1 MRFFL
6 PHTNTRKYTKQATKF
21 GAFAIVAALSV
32 LAISCVSVPREVALA
47 RLFDHFE
54 KTPHVLVQAGNA
66 FLRDTA
72 ASLNDA
78 TLEAIVSAAST
89 QKNHDQ
95 RPIDRGR
102 LDKTLMRADAVA
114 IGIAWDTAQAP
125 SIEAVFTGNF
135 PSLLTT
141 LSFSL
146 DDNWQRIKGGYVAQN
161 GKLYLRDPSGDQLHF
176 TTWTPE
182 YPPSLSGAAAAMARQ
197 SGMLGSTADL
207 SVYLDAKSALVTRLP
222 ILDGVTLPFDGIMLN
237 ATRDKAS
244 PQEGSPDARYSLIF
258 QIQMKDE
265 QSARTYKPIV
275 KFMWVLISSRLS
287 AMNVPIS
294 PDNSIE
300 QQGSRFVSQPIAM
313 SAEQIV
319 NALLSLSSPDGN
331 NAVGLMSP

>member
-6 PHTNTRKYTKQATKF
+6 PHTDTRKHIKQATRLW
-21 GAFAIVAALSV
+21 AFATVAALSV
-32 LAISCVSVPREVALA
+32 LAISCVSVPKEVALA
-47 RLFDHFE
+47 GLFDHFE
-54 KTPHVLVQAGNA
+54 KTPHVLVRAGNA

-78 TLEAIVSAAST
+78 TLEAIVSAASA

-114 IGIAWDTAQAP
+114 IGITWDTAQVPA
-125 SIEAVFTGNF
+125 IEAVFTGNF

-161 GKLYLRDPSGDQLHF
+161 GKLYLRDPSGGQLHF

-182 YPPSLSGAAAAMARQ
+182 YPSSLSSAAAAMARQ

-207 SVYLDAKSALVTRLP
+207 SMYLDAKSALVTRLP

-237 ATRDKAS
+237 AARDKAS
-244 PQEGSPDARYSLIF
+244 SQAGSPDARYTLVF

-287 AMNVPIS
+287 AMDVPIS

-319 NALLSLSSPDGN
+319 NTILSLSRPDGN
-331 NAVGLMSP
+331 TVGLMSP